1 MTSKTDNPRPAQAEV
16 TPVLAEAVPEAV
28 LHLRSAIH
36 SGLPWRQALL
46 QAMGLWTLAQETY
59 RGHSYHYLIQGE
71 AFDWLTLAER
81 LCFELEGA
89 ATEAERE
96 RLLFLGQLDEEVTPQ
111 LFRDLLG
118 PSKYAAF
125 LNYWYGV
132 VVEEALQLAVEQD
145 VRKRHLALCFS
156 DSDDLVEQAFTHLY
170 RASRTDLLLE
180 FRQQASLRPSD
191 DLSLTNVKEFT
202 YWLFKRRLRLWD
214 PARVASDTQRG
225 IEQLKLLG
233 QSMGPAADAAGL
245 ESAAPTAGAPQAPFS

>member
-1 MTSKTDNPRPAQAEV
+1 MTSPIEHHPREV
-16 TPVLAEAVPEAV
+16 TPAPAGVLAETVPEAV
-28 LHLRSAIH
+28 LHLRAAVR
-36 SGLPWRQALL
+36 SGVPWQRALL

-59 RGHSYHYLIQGE
+59 GGRTYQYLIQGE

-81 LCFELEGA
+81 LCWEVDGA
-89 ATEAERE
+89 VPEDEKE
-96 RLLFLGQLDEEVTPQ
+96 RLLFLGQFDQEMAPEV
-111 LFRDLLG
+111 FRDLLG
-118 PSKYAAF
+118 PSKYRAF

-145 VRKRHLALCFS
+145 VRKRHLARCFS
-156 DSDDLVEQAFTHLY
+156 DSEDLVEEAFTHLY
-170 RASRTDLLLE
+170 RSSRTDLLVE
-180 FRQQASLRPSD
+180 FRDQAKLPPGG

-233 QSMGPAADAAGL
+233 QSMAPVAEADG
-245 ESAAPTAGAPQAPFS
+245 SAGATPPWT